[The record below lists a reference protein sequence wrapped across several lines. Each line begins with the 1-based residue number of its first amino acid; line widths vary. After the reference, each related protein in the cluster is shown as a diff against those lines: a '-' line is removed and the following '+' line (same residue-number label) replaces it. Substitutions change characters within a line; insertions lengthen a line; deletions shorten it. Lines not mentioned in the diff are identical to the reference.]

1 MSVAVNL
8 ELKTV
13 DEGLQF
19 VATVGMAVFTSP
31 IIVKEPYTQEKFDD
45 ALGLIL
51 VAVSPTYIQTLKEQ
65 AAELTKD
72 LIKTDD
78 ETV

>member
-1 MSVAVNL
+1 MNSKIRL

-13 DEGLQF
+13 DSGLQF
-19 VATVGMAVFTSP
+19 VATIGMSVYTSP
-31 IIVKEPYTQEKFDD
+31 IVIKEPYTQEKFDD

-51 VAVSPTYIQTLKEQ
+51 VDINPDYIETMKEQ

-72 LIKTDD
+72 LIKTED